1 MLSTQNEEFIMNT
14 KVRNR
19 ERETFSEMRE
29 FQIKVYQKNGE
40 AEFIQCFIKNISE
53 SGMAGSLTGSLDLK
67 ESDVISGVIEGEDFA
82 IKIRYEGTISWIK
95 KSAETVQFGVNFS
108 KEITLPD
115 VLIARL
121 MAVA

>member
-1 MLSTQNEEFIMNT
+1 MNT

-19 ERETFSEMRE
+19 EREATNEMRE

-40 AEFIQCFIKNISE
+40 AEFIQCFINNISE
-53 SGMAGSLTGSLDLK
+53 SGMAGSVTGTLDLK
-67 ESDVISGVIEGEDFA
+67 ESDLVSGVIEGEDFG
-82 IKIRYEGTISWIK
+82 IKIRYEGTISWTK
-95 KSAETVQFGVNFS
+95 AAVGSVQFGVNFS

-115 VLIARL
+115 VLIARI

>member
-1 MLSTQNEEFIMNT
+1 MNT

>member
-1 MLSTQNEEFIMNT
+1 MNT
-14 KVRNR
+14 KERNR
-19 ERETFSEMRE
+19 ERVSASEMRE

-53 SGMAGSLTGSLDLK
+53 SGMAGFVTGTLDLK
-67 ESDVISGVIEGEDFA
+67 ESDLISGVIEGEDFN
-82 IKIRYEGTISWIK
+82 IKIRYEGTISWVKAGVDSI
-95 KSAETVQFGVNFS
+95 QFGVTFA
-108 KEITLPD
+108 KEIMLPD